1 LYNQSRKYS
10 SWLQSA
16 GLKAQ
21 FTFIILNA
29 KCKNGFQSLGKQDI
43 AQELILMCNHLE
55 RNTFLLQKETKNNTL
70 LTQGLTICTAE
81 MLQLSFT
88 SLQGV
93 PLGNE
98 KMRLPILLTGSIQLQ
113 VFTISFNGIMQ
124 LLVQDTKRYYHHY
137 SDTLDNDMTIK
148 EMYFFIFMQFKQVHI
163 DTMKSDIY

>member
-1 LYNQSRKYS
+1 
-10 SWLQSA
+10 
-16 GLKAQ
+16 
-21 FTFIILNA
+21 
-29 KCKNGFQSLGKQDI
+29 
-43 AQELILMCNHLE
+43 M
-55 RNTFLLQKETKNNTL
+55 
-70 LTQGLTICTAE
+70 
-81 MLQLSFT
+81 
-88 SLQGV
+88 
-93 PLGNE
+93 GNE